1 MNTKIVIFAIVGLV
15 AIVALCVYEVVKE
28 IKEDDNYGK

>member
-1 MNTKIVIFAIVGLV
+1 MNTKIVIVGV
-15 AIVALCVYEVVKE
+15 IFFVGIVALCVYEVVKE